1 MAQDQEKVF
10 ADGFIFK
17 RNEKA
22 PDFVVGRLSM
32 KVEEAIAFIK
42 NNEKNG
48 WVNLGI
54 KQARSGN
61 YYVELDTF
69 EAKNDSAK
77 ESAVDKYE
85 ANAKA
90 KAQASVPQMNGD
102 MANQFNEAQQAQE
115 EEDDDLP
122 F

>member
-1 MAQDQEKVF
+1 MSQDQAEKIF

-22 PDFVVGRLSM
+22 PEFVVGRMSI
-32 KVEEAIAFIK
+32 KVEDAVNFLKEHEDK
-42 NNEKNG
+42 G
-48 WVNLGI
+48 WVNLNV

-69 EAKNDSAK
+69 KPNDSSNSISK
-77 ESAVDKYE
+77 P
-85 ANAKA
+85 
-90 KAQASVPQMNGD
+90 ASNPQ
-102 MANQFNEAQQAQE
+102 QTPPEPVNEE
-115 EEDDDLP
+115 DEDDDLP

>member
-1 MAQDQEKVF
+1 MAQDEKIF
-10 ADGFIFK
+10 ADGFLFK

>member
-1 MAQDQEKVF
+1 MDQAEKIF

-22 PDFVVGRLSM
+22 PDFVVGRISM
-32 KVEEAIAFIK
+32 KVDEAVAFINK
-42 NNEKNG
+42 HQKNG
-48 WVNLGI
+48 WINLGV

-69 EAKNDSAK
+69 EAGPK
-77 ESAVDKYE
+77 ESAVDKYQ
-85 ANAKA
+85 AK
-90 KAQASVPQMNGD
+90 
-102 MANQFNEAQQAQE
+102 QQAKQQPAE
-115 EEDDDLP
+115 EEEEEL

>member
-1 MAQDQEKVF
+1 MAQEEKIF

-22 PDFVVGRLSM
+22 PEFVIGRMSI
-32 KVEEAIAFIK
+32 KVEDAIAFMK
-42 NNEKNG
+42 QNVKGG
-48 WVNLGI
+48 WVNLGV

-61 YYVELDTF
+61 YYIELDTF
-69 EAKNDSAK
+69 EAKDK

-85 ANAKA
+85 AKSKN
-90 KAQASVPQMNGD
+90 
-102 MANQFNEAQQAQE
+102 E
-115 EEDDDLP
+115 EEDNDLP